1 MSGERLDRLRA
12 LLTAHGVDVLVLR
25 PSSNLRYLTG
35 ATLHGFLVVTP
46 DGPPVH
52 VADAF
57 GEAVSRIPAG
67 ARVAVDPQMP
77 AHELLAL
84 QEALGPETPIASAVP
99 LLAPLRMRK
108 SAEEIELME
117 RAAIAADRALVAARD
132 LTWSGTT
139 EREMARRLRIL
150 LLESGHEEIMSVAV
164 AAGENSADPHHRPS
178 DRVINP
184 GDAVRV
190 NLGGRY
196 GGHCSDTARMFVVAE
211 PPEDFEAMYSVVLAA
226 QTAACEAVR
235 PGVTAAEIDAIARAV
250 IVDSGYGAFIL
261 HRTGHGIGLDEYE
274 PPYLTPED
282 GTALDAGMT
291 MSIGPGVYLPEL
303 YGARIEDV
311 VVCTD
316 IGARRL
322 NQTPRLLSVVDL

>member
-1 MSGERLDRLRA
+1 MSAERLDRLRS
-12 LLTAHGVDVLVLR
+12 LLTAHAVDVLVLR
-25 PSSNLRYLTG
+25 PSSNLRYLLE
-35 ATLHGFLVVTP
+35 ATLPTFLVVTP
-46 DGPPVH
+46 DGSPVH
-52 VADAF
+52 AVDTPRDVVAL
-57 GEAVSRIPAG
+57 IPVG

-84 QEALGPETPIASAVP
+84 QASLGPETPIASAAP

-108 SAEEIELME
+108 SAEEIEVMD
-117 RAAIAADRALVAARD
+117 RAANAVDRALVAARD
-132 LTWSGTT
+132 LTWSGST
-139 EREMARRLRIL
+139 EREMARRLRAL
-150 LLESGHEEIMSVAV
+150 LLETGHEEIVSVAV

-178 DRVINP
+178 ARVINP

-196 GGHCSDTARMFVVAE
+196 GGYCSDTARMFVVAE

-235 PGVTAAEIDAIARAV
+235 PGVAVGEIDAIAREV
-250 IVDSGYGAFIL
+250 ITDNGYGAFIL
-261 HRTGHGIGLDEYE
+261 HRTGHGIGLDAYE

-282 GTALDAGMT
+282 GTVLDAGVT

-316 IGARRL
+316 MGARRL

>member
-1 MSGERLDRLRA
+1 
-12 LLTAHGVDVLVLR
+12 
-25 PSSNLRYLTG
+25 
-35 ATLHGFLVVTP
+35 
-46 DGPPVH
+46 
-52 VADAF
+52 
-57 GEAVSRIPAG
+57 
-67 ARVAVDPQMP
+67 
-77 AHELLAL
+77 
-84 QEALGPETPIASAVP
+84 
-99 LLAPLRMRK
+99 
-108 SAEEIELME
+108 
-117 RAAIAADRALVAARD
+117 
-132 LTWSGTT
+132 
-139 EREMARRLRIL
+139 
-150 LLESGHEEIMSVAV
+150 
-164 AAGENSADPHHRPS
+164 
-178 DRVINP
+178 VINP

-196 GGHCSDTARMFVVAE
+196 GGHCSDATRMFVVAE

-235 PGVTAAEIDAIARAV
+235 PGVAAAEIDAIAREV
-250 IVDSGYGAFIL
+250 IAGSGYGAFIL

-282 GTALDAGMT
+282 
-291 MSIGPGVYLPEL
+291 GPGVYLPEL